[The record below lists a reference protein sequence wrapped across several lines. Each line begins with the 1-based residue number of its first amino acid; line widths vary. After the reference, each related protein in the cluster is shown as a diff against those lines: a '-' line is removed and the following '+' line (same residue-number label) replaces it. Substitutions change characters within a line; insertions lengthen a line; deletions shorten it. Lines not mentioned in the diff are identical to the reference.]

1 MGFEQQEIELR
12 SLAQKLLSEGTVD
25 TVIGFCAHT
34 DSRGV
39 PCFLTDPSEAEQLV
53 WNGRCVPSL
62 AKYLLS
68 RKGKTALAA
77 KPCDARAVVNLLVEK
92 QLNRD
97 DVYLIG
103 LDCPGMRDA
112 DERMLPACLECSVHT
127 PPAYDVRIR
136 DDEAAALSAQPAPE
150 GDRTAERFQSEID
163 KCILCYSC
171 RQACPG
177 CYCETCFMDRGSP
190 DFQAGMPGR
199 QAKMLYHLGRAMHLS
214 GRCVECGA
222 CENVCA
228 SGVDVRYLIRHVTG
242 FIGEEY
248 GFSAG
253 MSEEA
258 PALLTYRAD
267 DAETGFLGGG
277 AHG

>member
-1 MGFEQQEIELR
+1 MGFEQQEQELR
-12 SLAQKLLSEGTVD
+12 ALAHRLLCEGAAD
-25 TVIGFCAHT
+25 TVIGFCAHA
-34 DSRGV
+34 DGRGV
-39 PCFLTDPSEAEQLV
+39 PGFLTDPAETEKLV
-53 WNGRCVPSL
+53 WNGRCVPNL
-62 AKYLLS
+62 AKYLLG

-92 QLNRD
+92 QLDRGG
-97 DVYLIG
+97 VYLIG
-103 LDCPGMRDA
+103 LDCPGMTDA
-112 DERMLPACLECSVHT
+112 DGRMLPACRECNVHT

-136 DDEAAALSAQPAPE
+136 NDEAAALSALPAKE
-150 GDRTAERFQSEID
+150 EARTSERFGAEID
-163 KCILCYSC
+163 KCILCCSC

-190 DFQAGMPGR
+190 DFLTGMPDR
-199 QAKMLYHLGRAMHLS
+199 QAKMLYHLGRAMHLA

-228 SGVDVRYLIRHVTG
+228 SGVEVRYLIRHVTG

-253 MSEEA
+253 MSDET
-258 PALLTYRAD
+258 PALATYRAD
-267 DAETGFLGGG
+267 DAQTGFLGG